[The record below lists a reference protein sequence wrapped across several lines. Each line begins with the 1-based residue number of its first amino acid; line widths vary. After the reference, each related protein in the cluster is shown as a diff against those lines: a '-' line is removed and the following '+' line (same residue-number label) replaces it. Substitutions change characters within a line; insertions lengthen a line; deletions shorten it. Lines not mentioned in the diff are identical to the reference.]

1 MANTTVHGTLIKYEK
16 SGTTVNQTTIY
27 PKTAASDVS
36 LTKQGNVP
44 SSATTVQA
52 LAAALGTLAF
62 KSSIAN
68 TQVSGLT
75 TSQFASGVITTA
87 LNITA
92 EGKIA
97 DARALKTLSDKIT
110 TNTNNIAKLNSKSIL
125 KTIYSSDWSGS
136 NPAIANVYIPP
147 AAGSVTVNDQMDVDI
162 CANPTA
168 TNTELQAMINA
179 CMCGGQVNGNS
190 KTVTI
195 KAFGEV
201 PSIDLPMV
209 FIFHETI

>member
-97 DARALKTLSDKIT
+97 DARALKTLNDKIT
-110 TNTNNIAKLNSKSIL
+110 TNANNITKLNSKIQNVTL
-125 KTIYSSDWSGS
+125 NTSSWSGS
-136 NPAIANVYIPP
+136 EAPFSYTVSNSNVTSTSKIVEIMPANGA
-147 AAGSVTVNDQMDVDI
+147 TNDQ
-162 CANPTA
+162 
-168 TNTELQAMINA
+168 LQAYLSA
-179 CMCGGQVNGNS
+179 GLCGGATG
-190 KTVTI
+190 TGTITI
-195 KAFGEV
+195 KAFGKK
-201 PSIDLPMV
+201 PTTNIP
-209 FIFHETI
+209 ITIVVRGEI

>member
-110 TNTNNIAKLNSKSIL
+110 TNTNNIAKLNSKIQPVTLSA
-125 KTIYSSDWSGS
+125 SSWSGS
-136 NPAIANVYIPP
+136 EVPFTYTVSNSNVTSTSKVVEIMPAN
-147 AAGSVTVNDQMDVDI
+147 G
-162 CANPTA
+162 A
-168 TNTELQAMINA
+168 TNEQLQAYLSA
-179 CMCGGQVNGNS
+179 GMCGGATG
-190 KTVTI
+190 TGTITI
-195 KAFGEV
+195 KAFGEK
-201 PSIDLPMV
+201 PSINIP
-209 FIFHETI
+209 ITILVRGEI

>member
-97 DARALKTLSDKIT
+97 DARALKTLNDKIT
-110 TNTNNIAKLNSKSIL
+110 TNANNIAKLNSKIQNVTL
-125 KTIYSSDWSGS
+125 SSSSWSGS
-136 NPAIANVYIPP
+136 EAPFSYTVSNSNVTSTSKVVEIMPAN
-147 AAGSVTVNDQMDVDI
+147 G
-162 CANPTA
+162 A
-168 TNTELQAMINA
+168 TNEQLQAYLSA
-179 CMCGGQVNGNS
+179 GLCGGATG
-190 KTVTI
+190 TGTITI
-195 KAFGEV
+195 KAFGKKPEV
-201 PSIDLPMV
+201 NIPITV
-209 FIFHETI
+209 VVRGEI

>member
-110 TNTNNIAKLNSKSIL
+110 TNTNNIAKLNSKIQNVTL
-125 KTIYSSDWSGS
+125 SSTSWSGS
-136 NPAIANVYIPP
+136 EAPFSYTVSNSNVTSTSKIVEIMPAN
-147 AAGSVTVNDQMDVDI
+147 G
-162 CANPTA
+162 A
-168 TNTELQAMINA
+168 TNAQLQAYLSA
-179 CMCGGQVNGNS
+179 GLCGGATG
-190 KTVTI
+190 TGTITI
-195 KAFGEV
+195 KAFGKK
-201 PSIDLPMV
+201 PTTNIP
-209 FIFHETI
+209 ITIVVRGEI

>member
-27 PKTAASDVS
+27 PKTTAADVS
-36 LTKQGNVP
+36 LTKQGNIP

-62 KSSIAN
+62 KSSIEN
-68 TQVSGLT
+68 TPVSGLT

-97 DARALKTLSDKIT
+97 DARALKTLNDKIT
-110 TNTNNIAKLNSKSIL
+110 TNANNITKLNSKIQNITLTTSG
-125 KTIYSSDWSGS
+125 WSGS
-136 NPAIANVYIPP
+136 SAPFSYTINSANITSTTKVIEISPANGASSQQLMAYLN
-147 AAGSVTVNDQMDVDI
+147 
-162 CANPTA
+162 CRF
-168 TNTELQAMINA
+168 
-179 CMCGGQVNGNS
+179 CGG
-190 KTVTI
+190 TI
-195 KAFGEV
+195 SSGRVVIYAFGSKPPINIPIVLLVRGE
-201 PSIDLPMV
+201 I
-209 FIFHETI
+209 

>member
-110 TNTNNIAKLNSKSIL
+110 TNTNNIAKLNSKIQNITL
-125 KTIYSSDWSGS
+125 NSSSWSGS
-136 NPAIANVYIPP
+136 SAPYSYTVSNSNVTSTSKVVEIMPAN
-147 AAGSVTVNDQMDVDI
+147 G
-162 CANPTA
+162 A
-168 TNTELQAMINA
+168 TNEQLQAYLSA
-179 CMCGGQVNGNS
+179 GLCGGATGTN
-190 KTVTI
+190 TITI
-195 KAFGEV
+195 KAFGKK
-201 PSIDLPMV
+201 PATNIP
-209 FIFHETI
+209 ITIVVRGEI

>member
-97 DARALKTLSDKIT
+97 DARALKTLNDRIT
-110 TNTNNIAKLNSKSIL
+110 TNANNITKLNSKIQNVTL
-125 KTIYSSDWSGS
+125 NISSWSGS
-136 NPAIANVYIPP
+136 EAPFSYTVSNSNVTSTSKVVEIMPAN
-147 AAGSVTVNDQMDVDI
+147 G
-162 CANPTA
+162 A
-168 TNTELQAMINA
+168 TNEQLQAYLSAGMS
-179 CMCGGQVNGNS
+179 GGVTGTGTS
-190 KTVTI
+190 TI
-195 KAFGEV
+195 KAFGKK
-201 PSIDLPMV
+201 PTTNIP
-209 FIFHETI
+209 ITIVVRGEI

>member
-110 TNTNNIAKLNSKSIL
+110 TNTNNIAKLNSKIQNITL
-125 KTIYSSDWSGS
+125 NSSSWSGS
-136 NPAIANVYIPP
+136 EPPYTYTVSNSNVTSTSKVVEIMPANGASNTQLEAYLY
-147 AAGSVTVNDQMDVDI
+147 AG
-162 CANPTA
+162 
-168 TNTELQAMINA
+168 L
-179 CMCGGQVNGNS
+179 CGGATG
-190 KTVTI
+190 TGTITI
-195 KAFGEV
+195 KAFGEK
-201 PSIDLPMV
+201 PDINIP
-209 FIFHETI
+209 ITIVVRGEI

>member
-97 DARALKTLSDKIT
+97 DARALKTLNDKIT
-110 TNTNNIAKLNSKSIL
+110 TNANNIAKLNSKIQSVTL
-125 KTIYSSDWSGS
+125 SASAWSGS
-136 NPAIANVYIPP
+136 TAPFTYVISLS
-147 AAGSVTVNDQMDVDI
+147 SVGLTGNSQIDIGPGVASTNDQYK
-162 CANPTA
+162 ALLA
-168 TNTELQAMINA
+168 ASL
-179 CMCGGQVNGNS
+179 CGGSISGNNLTIRAWGQ
-190 KTVTI
+190 KPTINIPIVITVRE
-195 KAFGEV
+195 G
-201 PSIDLPMV
+201 
-209 FIFHETI
+209 

>member
-16 SGTTVNQTTIY
+16 SGTSVNQTTIY

-36 LTKQGNVP
+36 LIKQGNIP

-62 KSSIAN
+62 KSSIEN
-68 TQVSGLT
+68 TPVSGLT

-97 DARALKTLSDKIT
+97 DARALKTLNDRIT
-110 TNTNNIAKLNSKSIL
+110 TNANNITKLNSKIQNITLTTSG
-125 KTIYSSDWSGS
+125 WSGS
-136 NPAIANVYIPP
+136 SAPFSYTITLSSTISSNSQIELSPGINLTTEQANALLASGICSGTINTTNKQIVIKAYGKKP
-147 AAGSVTVNDQMDVDI
+147 TVNI
-162 CANPTA
+162 P
-168 TNTELQAMINA
+168 INI
-179 CMCGGQVNGNS
+179 S
-190 KTVTI
+190 I
-195 KAFGEV
+195 KEA
-201 PSIDLPMV
+201 
-209 FIFHETI
+209 

>member
-97 DARALKTLSDKIT
+97 DARALKTLNDKIT
-110 TNTNNIAKLNSKSIL
+110 TNANNIAKLNSKIQNVTL
-125 KTIYSSDWSGS
+125 SSSSWSGS
-136 NPAIANVYIPP
+136 AAPYSYTVSNSNVTSTTQVIEVMPSN
-147 AAGSVTVNDQMDVDI
+147 G
-162 CANPTA
+162 A
-168 TNTELQAMINA
+168 TNNQLQAYLNA
-179 CMCGGQVNGNS
+179 GLCGGVTGS
-190 KTVTI
+190 GTITI
-195 KAFGEV
+195 KAFGKKPTV
-201 PSIDLPMV
+201 NIPI
-209 FIFHETI
+209 TIVVRGEI

>member
-16 SGTTVNQTTIY
+16 SGTSVNQTTIY

-75 TSQFASGVITTA
+75 TRQFASGVITTA

-97 DARALKTLSDKIT
+97 DARALKTLNDKIT
-110 TNTNNIAKLNSKSIL
+110 TNANNITKLNSKIQNVTL
-125 KTIYSSDWSGS
+125 NISSWSGS
-136 NPAIANVYIPP
+136 EAPFSYTVSNSNVTSTSKVVEIMPAN
-147 AAGSVTVNDQMDVDI
+147 G
-162 CANPTA
+162 A
-168 TNTELQAMINA
+168 TNAQLQAYLSA
-179 CMCGGQVNGNS
+179 GLCGGATG
-190 KTVTI
+190 TGTITI
-195 KAFGEV
+195 KAFGKK
-201 PSIDLPMV
+201 PTTNIP
-209 FIFHETI
+209 ITIVVRGEI

>member
-97 DARALKTLSDKIT
+97 DARALKTLNDRIT
-110 TNTNNIAKLNSKSIL
+110 TNANNITKLNSKIQNITLTTSG
-125 KTIYSSDWSGS
+125 WSGS
-136 NPAIANVYIPP
+136 AAPYSYTVSNSNVTSTTQVIEVMPSN
-147 AAGSVTVNDQMDVDI
+147 G
-162 CANPTA
+162 A
-168 TNTELQAMINA
+168 TNNQLQAYLNA
-179 CMCGGQVNGNS
+179 GLCGG
-190 KTVTI
+190 VTGSGTI
-195 KAFGEV
+195 TFKAFGKKPTV
-201 PSIDLPMV
+201 NIPI
-209 FIFHETI
+209 TIVVRGEI

>member
-36 LTKQGNVP
+36 LIKQGNIP

-62 KSSIAN
+62 KSSIEN
-68 TQVSGLT
+68 TPVSNLT

-97 DARALKTLSDKIT
+97 DARALKTLNDKIT
-110 TNTNNIAKLNSKSIL
+110 TNTNNIAKLNSKIQNITL
-125 KTIYSSDWSGS
+125 SSTSWSGS
-136 NPAIANVYIPP
+136 EAPFSYTVSNSDVTSTSKIVEIMPAN
-147 AAGSVTVNDQMDVDI
+147 G
-162 CANPTA
+162 A
-168 TNTELQAMINA
+168 TNAQLQAYLSA
-179 CMCGGQVNGNS
+179 GLCGGATG
-190 KTVTI
+190 TGTITI
-195 KAFGEV
+195 KAFGKK
-201 PSIDLPMV
+201 PTTNIP
-209 FIFHETI
+209 ITIVVRGEI

>member
-97 DARALKTLSDKIT
+97 DARALKTLNDKIT
-110 TNTNNIAKLNSKSIL
+110 TNANNITKLNSKLIDVTLNSG
-125 KTIYSSDWSGS
+125 SWSGS
-136 NPAIANVYIPP
+136 EPPYTYTISNSSITDTNEAVEIAPNNSATDEQLIAY
-147 AAGSVTVNDQMDVDI
+147 MD
-162 CANPTA
+162 CG
-168 TNTELQAMINA
+168 L
-179 CMCGGQVNGNS
+179 CGG
-190 KTVTI
+190 TI
-195 KAFGEV
+195 SAGKIVLKAFGSKPEINIPIV
-201 PSIDLPMV
+201 MI
-209 FIFHETI
+209 IRGEI

>member
-110 TNTNNIAKLNSKSIL
+110 TNTNNIAKLNSKIHTVTL
-125 KTIYSSDWSGS
+125 SSSSWSGS
-136 NPAIANVYIPP
+136 SAPYSYTITLSSTISSNSQIELSPGINLTTEQANALL
-147 AAGSVTVNDQMDVDI
+147 AAGICSGTINTANKQIVIKAYGKKPTVNI
-162 CANPTA
+162 P
-168 TNTELQAMINA
+168 INI
-179 CMCGGQVNGNS
+179 S
-190 KTVTI
+190 I
-195 KAFGEV
+195 KEA
-201 PSIDLPMV
+201 
-209 FIFHETI
+209 

>member
-97 DARALKTLSDKIT
+97 DARALKTLNDRIT
-110 TNTNNIAKLNSKSIL
+110 TNANNITKLNSKIQNVTL
-125 KTIYSSDWSGS
+125 NISSWSGS
-136 NPAIANVYIPP
+136 EAPFSYTVSNSNVTSTSKVVEIMPAN
-147 AAGSVTVNDQMDVDI
+147 G
-162 CANPTA
+162 A
-168 TNTELQAMINA
+168 TNAQLQAYLSA
-179 CMCGGQVNGNS
+179 GLCGGATG
-190 KTVTI
+190 TGTITI
-195 KAFGEV
+195 KAFGKK
-201 PSIDLPMV
+201 PTTNIP
-209 FIFHETI
+209 ITIVVRGEI

>member
-110 TNTNNIAKLNSKSIL
+110 TNTNNIAKLNSKLIDITLS
-125 KTIYSSDWSGS
+125 TSGWSGS
-136 NPAIANVYIPP
+136 EPPYTYSISNSSITDTNEAVEIAPNN
-147 AAGSVTVNDQMDVDI
+147 S
-162 CANPTA
+162 A
-168 TNTELQAMINA
+168 TNEQLLAYMA
-179 CMCGGQVNGNS
+179 CGLCGG
-190 KTVTI
+190 TI
-195 KAFGEV
+195 SVGKIVLKAFGKK
-201 PSIDLPMV
+201 PSTNIPIVM
-209 FIFHETI
+209 IIRGEI

>member
-97 DARALKTLSDKIT
+97 DARALKTLNDRIT
-110 TNTNNIAKLNSKSIL
+110 TNANNITKLNSKLVDVTLS
-125 KTIYSSDWSGS
+125 TSGWSGS
-136 NPAIANVYIPP
+136 SAPYSYTISNSNILSTTKVIEIA
-147 AAGSVTVNDQMDVDI
+147 
-162 CANPTA
+162 PTETA
-168 TNTELQAMINA
+168 SNA
-179 CMCGGQVNGNS
+179 QIIAFMNASLCGGDISTGKV
-190 KTVTI
+190 VI
-195 KAFGEV
+195 KAFGV
-201 PSIDLPMV
+201 KPTTNIPILMV
-209 FIFHETI
+209 VRGTM